1 MVAEINN
8 VNAPAPGKPRNG
20 GGDAVDN
27 NTVGSRGAA
36 ASPATTA
43 GSSSSSDTV
52 ELSSQA
58 QQLSRIQQDL
68 QALPEVDAARVSEMR
83 EQISRGEYLV
93 DAQAIAAKII
103 ASEQNFGI

>member
-27 NTVGSRGAA
+27 NTVGERSPSS
-36 ASPATTA
+36 SPATSAST
-43 GSSSSSDTV
+43 SSSSDTV
-52 ELSSQA
+52 QLSSQA
-58 QQLSRIQQDL
+58 QQLSRIQQGL
-68 QALPEVDAARVSEMR
+68 QDLPEVDLARVAQLR
-83 EQISRGEYLV
+83 EQISRGEYVV
-93 DAQAIAAKII
+93 DAEAVAAKII

>member
-27 NTVGSRGAA
+27 NTVGGRNPSS
-36 ASPATTA
+36 SPAA
-43 GSSSSSDTV
+43 PASASNSSDTV

-58 QQLSRIQQDL
+58 QQLSRIQQSL
-68 QALPEVDAARVSEMR
+68 QNLPEVDEARVAQLR
-83 EQISRGEYLV
+83 EQISRGEYTV
-93 DAQAIAAKII
+93 DAEAIAAKII
-103 ASEQNFGI
+103 ANEQNFGI